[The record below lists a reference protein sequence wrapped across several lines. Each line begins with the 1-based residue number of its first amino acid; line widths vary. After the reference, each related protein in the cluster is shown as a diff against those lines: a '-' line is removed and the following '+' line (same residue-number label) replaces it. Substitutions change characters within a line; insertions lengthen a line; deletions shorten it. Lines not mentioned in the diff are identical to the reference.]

1 MGTSMTCHKGSEFR
15 RPRPQTTMIT
25 IEEAAVIA
33 DRIGRQAF
41 CILLLCVSQPAH
53 SRSPLPP
60 GHEGRIGQCIRRSAN
75 GRIWLERTLWG
86 LRDQESGWIGAEI
99 ANSDGSH
106 DLGPLQVN
114 SFWVPRLSAMIN
126 RRPAQVRTWLTHDP
140 CFNVQA
146 ARWIFLSALAAT
158 HDYWKAVGIY
168 HSPTYWRQ
176 RRYASLMAAKLT
188 HRFGPSIFP
197 REAADVESQ

>member
-1 MGTSMTCHKGSEFR
+1 M
-15 RPRPQTTMIT
+15 
-25 IEEAAVIA
+25 IA
-33 DRIGRQAF
+33 DRIGRRVS

-53 SRSPLPP
+53 SRPPLPP
-60 GHEGRIGQCIRRSAN
+60 DHEGRIGQCIRQSAN

-114 SFWVPRLSAMIN
+114 SFWVPRLSAMID
-126 RRPAQVRTWLTHDP
+126 RPPSQVRTWLTHDP

-158 HDYWKAVGIY
+158 RDYWKAVGIY
-168 HSPTYWRQ
+168 HSPTDWRQ
-176 RRYASLMAAKLT
+176 RRYASLVAAKLT
-188 HRFGPSIFP
+188 QRFGPSIFP
-197 REAADVESQ
+197 REAAYVGR